1 MLKFLIVEDHALVRE
16 GLVRV
21 LRQLDQAVQ
30 VVEAPSGDEAMA
42 VLAKS
47 LDFDLVLLDLA
58 LPGMDGFTCLD
69 LIRQRCVALPVVILS
84 AYDDPPTVN
93 RVLANGAAGFI
104 PKAYSGEELLK
115 ALRVVLAGKV
125 FRPSTAT
132 AAPLLGDEK
141 PVLPCEGGVSPSECG
156 LTERQAQVLALMA
169 KGKSNRD
176 IALQLGLSEGTV
188 KIHVTGVFKAL
199 GVSSRTQALVMARRY
214 GIRL

>member
-21 LRQLDQAVQ
+21 LHQLGNEVS
-30 VVEAPSGDEAMA
+30 VVEAASGDAA
-42 VLAKS
+42 LSA
-47 LDFDLVLLDLA
+47 LDRDDDLDLVLLDLA
-58 LPGMDGFTCLD
+58 LPGMDGFACLE
-69 LIRQRCVALPVVILS
+69 LVRQRHPSLPVAILS

-93 RVLANGAAGFI
+93 RVLSNGAAGFI
-104 PKAYSGEELLK
+104 PKAYTGEELIR
-115 ALRVVLAGKV
+115 AIRQVLAGHI
-125 FRPSTAT
+125 FRPDGSAE
-132 AAPLLGDEK
+132 PMLGDEK
-141 PVLPCEGGVSPSECG
+141 PVLSNSAGVSPEECG
-156 LTERQAQVLALMA
+156 LTERQGQVLGLMA

-176 IALQLGLSEGTV
+176 IAQQLGLSEGTV